1 MQADSTLT
9 DGVPAQAD
17 KPPRSFYVISALALV
32 WYAIGVTAFVTQITS
47 SPSEL
52 GKTPEQIGFYADV
65 PNWVLTA
72 MAVSTFGGVLACFML
87 LIRNKQAI
95 PLFAVSLVAVLVQ
108 DVYNFLMADA
118 LSVFGA
124 QMLVLPVLVLGIGV
138 AMLVYAVRAL
148 RRGWL

>member
-9 DGVPAQAD
+9 DGVPAQAG
-17 KPPRSFYVISALALV
+17 KPPQSYYVISALALV

-47 SPSEL
+47 SPTQL
-52 GKTPEQIGFYADV
+52 GQTLEQVAFYQQV
-65 PNWVLTA
+65 PNWALTA

-124 QMLVLPVLVLGIGV
+124 QMLVLPVLVLGIGI
-138 AMLVYAVRAL
+138 AMLVYAMRAL

>member
-9 DGVPAQAD
+9 DGVPAQAG
-17 KPPRSFYVISALALV
+17 KPPRSYYVISALALV

-47 SPSEL
+47 APTEL
-52 GKTPEQIGFYADV
+52 GQTPDQVAFYQQV

-72 MAVSTFGGVLACFML
+72 MAVSTFGGVFACFML

-138 AMLVYAVRAL
+138 AMLVYAMRAL

>member
-17 KPPRSFYVISALALV
+17 KQPRSYYVISALALV

-47 SPSEL
+47 APTEL
-52 GKTPEQIGFYADV
+52 GQTPDQVAFYQQV

-72 MAVSTFGGVLACFML
+72 MAVSTFGGVFACFML

-138 AMLVYAVRAL
+138 AMLVYAMRAL

>member
-1 MQADSTLT
+1 MHADSTMT
-9 DGVPAQAD
+9 DGVPAGAD
-17 KPPRSFYVISALALV
+17 KPPRSYYVIAALMLV
-32 WYAIGVTAFVTQITS
+32 WYGFGVTAFVTQMTS
-47 SPSEL
+47 SPGQL
-52 GKTPEQIGFYADV
+52 GDTPEQVAYFTQV
-65 PNWVLTA
+65 PTWVMTA
-72 MAVSTFGGVLACFML
+72 MAVSTIGGVFACFML

-95 PLFAVSLVAVLVQ
+95 PLFAVSLIAVLIQ

-138 AMLVYAVRAL
+138 AMLVYALRAL